1 VLNQALV
8 YQGTGKKKSPEAIA
22 APDDDQMTAVHRNS
36 RSSSTDSIEQLKN
49 LTQKLV
55 HEVTKTRKA
64 PRVA

>member
-1 VLNQALV
+1 V
-8 YQGTGKKKSPEAIA
+8 GKKKHLDPPV